1 MKKLARKLSVF
12 ALSSVILLSN
22 PPIKAGMFAEGQT
35 YDLGEVGTV
44 KIENYH
50 SLGNSEESF
59 DILGFHCE
67 IIIYQNGYAV
77 DFTNNITGSTFYCR
91 WENEPGQLTA
101 STLILKDISDE
112 ILRRTT
118 NPFVKEIPKST
129 KQRKEKQDKFVE
141 EKKPKKV
148 NPTKHRKITYNL
160 PKGQQ
165 YDYQHGHCA
174 CKQPD
179 PSSRTKEFEA
189 KIGEQNVCFVFYPCL
204 KCKRPIRQSRENNK
218 NCCWRTYCN
227 ECHQETEFY
236 MKRGMGDKCILICCS
251 EYPFELHE
259 IEYASIA
266 EFNDAVDRGRI
277 KYICSK
283 NPDHTRAHVYK
294 GERCGAVCLDCMA
307 ESNATRIVKK

>member
-129 KQRKEKQDKFVE
+129 KQRQEKQDKFVE

-148 NPTKHRKITYNL
+148 NQPEYRKITYKL
-160 PKGQQ
+160 PKGKQ
-165 YDYQHGHCA
+165 YDYQHGHCVCETPA
-174 CKQPD
+174 PG
-179 PSSRTKEFEA
+179 PRS
-189 KIGEQNVCFVFYPCL
+189 KIDVRIEGSDQHLWYYPCL
-204 KCKRPIRQSRENNK
+204 KCKRPIRQSREQNQS
-218 NCCWRTYCN
+218 CCWETYCN
-227 ECHQETEFY
+227 ECKQETEFY
-236 MKRGMGDKCILICCS
+236 MKRGMGDKCILICCKK
-251 EYPFELHE
+251 YPFEIHE
-259 IEYASIA
+259 IEYASTA
-266 EFNDAVDRGRI
+266 KFNKAVDRGQI
-277 KYICSK
+277 KYICSR
-283 NPDHTRAHVYK
+283 NPNHTRGHAYK
-294 GERCGAVCLDCMA
+294 GKGRGPKCLECMKA
-307 ESNATRIVKK
+307 